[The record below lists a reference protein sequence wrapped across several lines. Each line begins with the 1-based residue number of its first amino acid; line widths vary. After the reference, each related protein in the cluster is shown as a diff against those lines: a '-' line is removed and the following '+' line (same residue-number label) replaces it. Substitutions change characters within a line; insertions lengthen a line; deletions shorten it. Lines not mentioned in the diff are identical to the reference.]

1 MMTQIDITYDLQSEY
16 RRDLAE
22 AVPNLETHRRKTTKR
37 RKNAGVAKVLNLLE
51 FTSVKRRATKS
62 RLAWSKY
69 SKVFFNAR
77 AVFYYCSFTIDWIHI
92 SEWLCLQAFL
102 TSGTKWKRVVN
113 FTPDRLSLWQRGF
126 SFISRASMDVGEKG
140 EDSFPA
146 GIESHSWRM

>member
-62 RLAWSKY
+62 RLA
-69 SKVFFNAR
+69 
-77 AVFYYCSFTIDWIHI
+77 
-92 SEWLCLQAFL
+92 
-102 TSGTKWKRVVN
+102 
-113 FTPDRLSLWQRGF
+113 
-126 SFISRASMDVGEKG
+126 
-140 EDSFPA
+140 
-146 GIESHSWRM
+146 